1 MVETS
6 HPARPILVV
15 EDDEDIRETLQQV
28 LETEGYSTAGA
39 ANGAEA
45 LGALLSDRMPC
56 LVLLDLMMPIMSGP
70 ELLSRMRQDPRLA
83 SIPVIIVSAWAQEA
97 EKTSG
102 AQGFLKKPV
111 DLEALLEVAG
121 QFCASSPTQT

>member
-1 MVETS
+1 MIETS
-6 HPARPILVV
+6 RPARPILVV

-28 LETEGYSTAGA
+28 LEAEGYATSGA

-45 LGALLSDRMPC
+45 LHQLLSDRVPC

-70 ELLSRMRQDPRLA
+70 ELLVRMRQDPRLVA
-83 SIPVIIVSAWAQEA
+83 IPVIIVSAWAQEA

-111 DLEALLEVAG
+111 DLEALLNVAG
-121 QFCASSPTQT
+121 QYCTAPA